1 MDGNGTGPK
10 KNDQNHDSKASG
22 KTFLV
27 HNRSGNHLPELDSE
41 SVIRKTEN
49 CSPVPAEDKGVDII
63 NIKGIEDIGYVQQ
76 DSIIFFFKLETSN
89 DHRAESATI
98 PGATGVKGH
107 AQRPSGDT
115 ATLLDMGFEST
126 TDIVTGRLS
135 RQIQG
140 SGRIRACR
148 PGSESC
154 LIAVAHRDGKMA
166 ENAAELTGT
175 ALPGPTRQTD
185 FLRDVVFHG
194 KFKLLNARIPEENTQ
209 CRQGLYFQDGE
220 RRVDYILTYQIKKPG
235 SSRRHSSRL
244 TDNALTRSLRRS
256 RGPPPQ
262 QDPEG
267 ATQEHNLQYHE
278 DDKRVCREEFEGNL
292 MEMGLDLEKDE
303 NSKTPGMGFVKIH
316 APWHVLCREAEFMKL
331 KMPTKK
337 VYEVNHGS
345 SLVEKMNTF
354 ISKVTEPLHPKV
366 EENRIHNVKHLS
378 YPFSREKQ
386 HLFDL
391 SDRDSF
397 FDSKTR
403 SSIVFEVLKR
413 TKCTKFEYSM
423 GITSL
428 LANGVY
434 MDAYPLHDGD
444 IDGENSDP
452 NDRKLLY
459 EEWASYSVFYKYQP
473 ISLVRKYFGE
483 KIGLYFAWL
492 GVYTQM
498 LIPASLVG
506 VIVFLYGCVTVNDD
520 IPSMEICDKRNNV
533 TMCPLCDR
541 ACSYWNLVMACGT
554 ARASHLFDNPATVF
568 FSVFMALWAAMFME
582 HWKRRQM
589 RLNYIWDLTGFEDE
603 EEALKDHPR
612 AEYEFRVM
620 QKSLKKDQNAQKSEK
635 EKLTCEDRLPA
646 YMTNVVMMLFMIG
659 VTFAI
664 VFGVIVYRI
673 STTSALHMSSDP
685 TTRSNVRVT
694 VKTTAAIINLVV
706 IIILDEVYGAVARWL
721 TILEVPKT
729 DKSFEERLIFKTFI
743 LKFVNAFTPIIYIAF
758 LRGRLVGRP
767 GSYLYVFQSYRMEE
781 CAPGGCLME
790 LCIQLS
796 ITMLGKQL
804 IQNNLFEIGIPK
816 LKKLIRYIKMKKGA
830 FQEEEQREKKL
841 QRYET
846 DHFLEPY
853 AGLTPE
859 YMEMIIQFGFVT
871 LFVAS
876 FPLAPLFA
884 LLNNIIEIRLD
895 AKKFVA
901 ELRRPI
907 AARAKD
913 IGIWYNILR
922 GIGKVAVIV
931 NAFVISF
938 TSDFIP
944 RLVYQYMYSPDGSMH
959 GFVNHTL
966 SYFNVSDFEE
976 GKDPL
981 EPMHLGYRVEICRYK
996 DYREPPWS
1004 QTPYEISKEFWAV
1017 LAARL
1022 AFVIVFQNVVMLM
1035 SDVVDWLI
1043 PDIPK
1048 DISVQIHK
1056 EKILMVELFMK
1067 EEEVKMQNSDSMA
1080 MRADK
1085 DNCNNHSSVHR
1096 SESTPNSHGSVF

>member
-76 DSIIFFFKLETSN
+76 DSI
-89 DHRAESATI
+89 
-98 PGATGVKGH
+98 
-107 AQRPSGDT
+107 
-115 ATLLDMGFEST
+115 
-126 TDIVTGRLS
+126 
-135 RQIQG
+135 
-140 SGRIRACR
+140 
-148 PGSESC
+148 
-154 LIAVAHRDGKMA
+154 
-166 ENAAELTGT
+166 
-175 ALPGPTRQTD
+175 
-185 FLRDVVFHG
+185 
-194 KFKLLNARIPEENTQ
+194 LLNARIPEENTQ

-303 NSKTPGMGFVKIH
+303 N
-316 APWHVLCREAEFMKL
+316 
-331 KMPTKK
+331 